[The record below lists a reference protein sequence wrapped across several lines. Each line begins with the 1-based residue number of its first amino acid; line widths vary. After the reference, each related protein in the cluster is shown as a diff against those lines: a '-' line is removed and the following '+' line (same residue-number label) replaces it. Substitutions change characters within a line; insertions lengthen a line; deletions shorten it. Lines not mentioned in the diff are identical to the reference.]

1 MTWRPARTR
10 CMRGTSAP
18 PRSCGKSRSPPRE
31 RRGSSSSSTRAASAG
46 CPTRTSTA
54 KTIPRMPATSVIR
67 VPRLG
72 LGAKIFV
79 AATVSVAAVLG
90 VTLGLTSLQANRTA
104 DAAIRRALAGVRR
117 GVQAFLSG
125 RTATFAGMSAVSA
138 QVPQFRERLL
148 RGSERGNVLDQ
159 AEEYRQLLGAAWVL
173 VTDDHGILVARTDYP
188 TETHIDLSRGALVA
202 NALSGE
208 PTNGAWL
215 DDRLR
220 RLFEAVAVP
229 LRASANA
236 APQGV
241 LIAAYAVDD
250 SLAQAIKQA
259 TTTDVVFFALAS
271 LDRPDIVGSTLPRE
285 EVEPAL
291 VADTAAIG
299 ALGGGGGGGGGRDS
313 TGTEFTADVGGERLI
328 GLASPLRSAGGDVFG
343 GFITFRSHDRELAA
357 FRTLQRTIGFAVVLG
372 LLLALASAYV
382 LARQIAGPIR
392 RLALAT
398 RRVQDGDYSVEIDVA
413 AGDEIGML
421 SQAFQSLVADLKEK
435 AKLVEYM
442 MATSGAA
449 PTEPVRSARPSSA
462 PRDALRPG
470 TVFANRYEVKE
481 VLGMGGMGVV
491 YRAFDRELREAVAIK
506 TLRPEALTGDGVAL
520 ERFKQEI
527 RLARKIAHRNV
538 VRTYDLGEAN
548 GLYYLTM
555 EYVEGTSLKQLIA
568 TRGPLPVPVTLAIGK
583 QLCRALEVAHEQGV
597 IHRDIKPQNLVV
609 EPSGVLKVMDFG
621 IARLANRTTDPGLTK
636 EGMSIGTPDYMSPEQ
651 LSGMELDA
659 RSDLYSAGVVLF
671 ECLTRRLPFEAATTY
686 ALIAKQLE
694 GAPPNP
700 RTLNPDVPEALAQ
713 VILKAMAKEPADRF
727 QTAAEMHDALAAIG

>member
-31 RRGSSSSSTRAASAG
+31 RRGSTSSSTRAASAG

-104 DAAIRRALAGVRR
+104 YA
-117 GVQAFLSG
+117 
-125 RTATFAGMSAVSA
+125 
-138 QVPQFRERLL
+138 
-148 RGSERGNVLDQ
+148 
-159 AEEYRQLLGAAWVL
+159 
-173 VTDDHGILVARTDYP
+173 
-188 TETHIDLSRGALVA
+188 TETDIDLSRGALVA

-250 SLAQAIKQA
+250 NLAQAIKQA
-259 TTTDVVFFALAS
+259 TTTDVVFFALDS
-271 LDRPDIVGSTLPRE
+271 LDRPYIVGSTLPRE

-299 ALGGGGGGGGGRDS
+299 ALRGGGGRDS

-343 GFITFRSHDRELAA
+343 GFIPFRSHDQELAA

-392 RLALAT
+392 RLALAP
-398 RRVQDGDYSVEIDVA
+398 RQVQDGDY
-413 AGDEIGML
+413 
-421 SQAFQSLVADLKEK
+421 
-435 AKLVEYM
+435 
-442 MATSGAA
+442 
-449 PTEPVRSARPSSA
+449 
-462 PRDALRPG
+462 
-470 TVFANRYEVKE
+470 
-481 VLGMGGMGVV
+481 
-491 YRAFDRELREAVAIK
+491 
-506 TLRPEALTGDGVAL
+506 
-520 ERFKQEI
+520 
-527 RLARKIAHRNV
+527 
-538 VRTYDLGEAN
+538 
-548 GLYYLTM
+548 
-555 EYVEGTSLKQLIA
+555 
-568 TRGPLPVPVTLAIGK
+568 
-583 QLCRALEVAHEQGV
+583 
-597 IHRDIKPQNLVV
+597 
-609 EPSGVLKVMDFG
+609 
-621 IARLANRTTDPGLTK
+621 
-636 EGMSIGTPDYMSPEQ
+636 
-651 LSGMELDA
+651 
-659 RSDLYSAGVVLF
+659 
-671 ECLTRRLPFEAATTY
+671 
-686 ALIAKQLE
+686 
-694 GAPPNP
+694 
-700 RTLNPDVPEALAQ
+700 
-713 VILKAMAKEPADRF
+713 
-727 QTAAEMHDALAAIG
+727 